1 MPPLPEPTLGAICDR
16 ILATPRG
23 PHRRLIAV
31 AGAPGSGKSTS
42 AEHLADHL
50 AARGEMVCV
59 VPMDGFHLDNR
70 LLDADGSRARKGA
83 PHTFDAHGLIRLVS
97 ALQSREAVVYP
108 LFDRSRDIAI
118 AGAGRVAS
126 DVETVLVEGNYL
138 LLDADPWR
146 QLAQHWSL
154 TIALATPREVL
165 QDRLIR
171 RWLDHGM
178 SQADAEAR
186 ALGNDM
192 TNADYIAAHL
202 LPADIQ
208 LTENP
213 K

>member
-1 MPPLPEPTLGAICDR
+1 MLPEPTLAAICDR
-16 ILATPRG
+16 IMQAPLG

-31 AGAPGSGKSTS
+31 AGAPGSGKSTT
-42 AEHLADHL
+42 ADQLADQL
-50 AARGEMVCV
+50 AARGTQVAV

-83 PHTFDAHGLIRLVS
+83 PHTFDAGGLIRLVA
-97 ALQSREAVVYP
+97 ALQSNDAVVYP

-118 AGAGRVAS
+118 AGAGRV
-126 DVETVLVEGNYL
+126 DPEVETVLLEGNYL
-138 LLDADPWR
+138 LLKTAPWHA
-146 QLAQHWSL
+146 LAPRWAL
-154 TIALATPREVL
+154 TISLATPRDVL
-165 QDRLIR
+165 HSRLVQ

-178 SQADAEAR
+178 TQADAEAR

-192 TNADYIAAHL
+192 KNAEFIAANQFE
-202 LPADIQ
+202 ADIK